1 MFNLCAP
8 AIIYLIFSFTQILI
22 DTLKGLYNTAFMKA
36 IVTIMITILLNILC
50 ESGLNV
56 VSWIIVFIPFI
67 LMTVIV
73 SMLLYIF
80 GLDAATGS
88 LNYKCGGGGAQE
100 KCGDGISIDR
110 AGNIIIYDPEYN
122 PGANPVYYKLPNI
135 VVPNPHNNDA
145 AKMQPA
151 TSQAQSAEQIQ
162 SSIPNG
168 SSSPAYQS

>member
-8 AIIYLIFSFTQILI
+8 ALIYLIFSFTQILI

-36 IVTIMITILLNILC
+36 IVTVMVTILLNILC
-50 ESGLNV
+50 ESGLNF

-88 LNYKCGGGGAQE
+88 LNYKCGGAQE

-122 PGANPVYYKLPNI
+122 PAASPVYYQSPNI
-135 VVPNPHNNDA
+135 VVPNPHNNDVANSQTQTA
-145 AKMQPA
+145 APNQPA
-151 TSQAQSAEQIQ
+151 PQP
-162 SSIPNG
+162 IPYG